1 MKLSRTKRTK
11 GTQPQ
16 WVVEECQVT
25 KPETLH
31 SFMTWVGSPFGGP
44 LVFGETRRVDA
55 YIQNERVTWRT
66 TVEIQ
71 PDNVS
76 QSTFDLGGFPFAL
89 HITQASTASAT
100 AFLHFSHPP
109 LADYAVCERS
119 VQQKYLIKAPP
130 SCLSPRIRLMKS
142 ERKSNQ
148 QKSKTLKSIQKNTVW
163 ISSIFIKTRD
173 SS

>member
-76 QSTFDLGGFPFAL
+76 QSTFDLGWVSICATYHSSQHRLCNSFPAL
-89 HITQASTASAT
+89 QSPPSLIMQYAKGAYSKNTSSRHRLPV
-100 AFLHFSHPP
+100 FLHGYDWWSQKGSRISKNPK
-109 LADYAVCERS
+109 RS
-119 VQQKYLIKAPP
+119 NPFRRTQ
-130 SCLSPRIRLMKS
+130 S
-142 ERKSNQ
+142 E
-148 QKSKTLKSIQKNTVW
+148 
-163 ISSIFIKTRD
+163 
-173 SS
+173 

>member
-1 MKLSRTKRTK
+1 MKQSRTKRTK

-109 LADYAVCERS
+109 SLIMQYAKGAYS
-119 VQQKYLIKAPP
+119 
-130 SCLSPRIRLMKS
+130 
-142 ERKSNQ
+142 
-148 QKSKTLKSIQKNTVW
+148 KNTSSRHRLPVFLHGYDW
-163 ISSIFIKTRD
+163 WSQKGSRISKNPKRSNPFRRTQ
-173 SS
+173 SE

>member
-109 LADYAVCERS
+109 RWLCSMRKERTAKIPH
-119 VQQKYLIKAPP
+119 QGTAF
-130 SCLSPRIRLMKS
+130 LSFSTDTID
-142 ERKSNQ
+142 EVRKEVESA
-148 QKSKTLKSIQKNTVW
+148 KIQNDQ
-163 ISSIFIKTRD
+163 IHS
-173 SS
+173 